1 MKILV
6 YYGATMEP
14 PNASQTL
21 IFILDR
27 KVADWLAIGWLGCQ
41 KDYYNN
47 DNETSAMRI
56 EEQDLSG

>member
-1 MKILV
+1 
-6 YYGATMEP
+6 MEP

-27 KVADWLAIGWLGCQ
+27 KVAGWLAGRPLAGCQ

-47 DNETSAMRI
+47 DNETSAMSSKTCLARI
-56 EEQDLSG
+56 SQ

>member
-6 YYGATMEP
+6 YYGATVEP

-27 KVADWLAIGWLGCQ
+27 KVAGFRLAGCEA
-41 KDYYNN
+41 DY
-47 DNETSAMRI
+47 
-56 EEQDLSG
+56 

>member
-1 MKILV
+1 
-6 YYGATMEP
+6 MEP

-27 KVADWLAIGWLGCQ
+27 KVAGWLLAGCQ

-47 DNETSAMRI
+47 DNETSAMGGKTCLARI
-56 EEQDLSG
+56 SQ

>member
-6 YYGATMEP
+6 YYGATVEP

-27 KVADWLAIGWLGCQ
+27 KVAGLLTSWLLAGCQ
-41 KDYYNN
+41 KDYYNK
-47 DNETSAMRI
+47 
-56 EEQDLSG
+56 